1 MEPASTDPVGPDPVG
16 TDPVG
21 TDPVSAASRAPAPR
35 AIDQRVA
42 RPASAWTYRFRVW
55 EYLLRNWRPYFW
67 SGFLEAA
74 GAPLLYLLALGVG
87 LGSLIEAR
95 GTQAL
100 GGVRYIEFIGP
111 ALLCAAALQIAFSEA
126 SFATFGRFKWHRTL
140 WGITSTPITP
150 RLAADGHVLFYGTRL
165 LLSAALYYLV
175 LLCFGAAGGPAGV
188 LMIPIAVLTALSCG
202 VWIMAL
208 SATIDNDAAVAFNIV
223 LRFGIIPMSLFS
235 ASFFPLAQLP
245 WAIRWVA
252 FLSPLWHGNE
262 LARGAAL
269 GWPPGWQVALHL
281 VVLVGLTA
289 AGFVVARRQFEK
301 RLVV

>member
-1 MEPASTDPVGPDPVG
+1 MDSLNPDAVTTD
-16 TDPVG
+16 
-21 TDPVSAASRAPAPR
+21 AA
-35 AIDQRVA
+35 AIDPATRIARAADQRIV

-67 SGFLEAA
+67 SGFIEAA

-87 LGSLIEAR
+87 MGSLIEAR
-95 GTQAL
+95 GTGAL

-165 LLSAALYYLV
+165 LLSAVLYYLV

-208 SATIDNDAAVAFNIV
+208 SATIDNDAAVAFNVV

-235 ASFFPLAQLP
+235 ASFFPLDQLP
-245 WAIRWVA
+245 WAVRWVA

-281 VVLVGLTA
+281 VVLVGLGV
-289 AGFVVARRQFEK
+289 AGFLVARRQFEK